1 MTDPHSLYTPIEA
14 EADQKYHPAA
24 ESALEAGTA
33 PPPTELE
40 EALKQEKPRSLTS
53 DALRDLRRNPIFIVS
68 GVIILILVVM
78 AIFPGLFTNKDPRF
92 CDLTLSRQGI
102 SSEAWFGYDVQGC
115 DVYARTI
122 YGARASILVGLVTTT
137 AVVIIGGLLGM
148 IAGFYGGMTDSIVS
162 RVTDIFFGIPL
173 LLGGILVLASFPST
187 QATPQLVT
195 IGKVSLAMAILAW
208 TSLARIMRSTVIQVK
223 QADYVNAA
231 RALGGA
237 APRILS
243 KHVVP
248 NALAPTIVYGTIVF
262 GIFIATEAT
271 LSFLGIG
278 LVPPVISWGV
288 AINAAADYVRQSP
301 HMLLFPGLFLSVTV
315 LAFIMMG
322 DAVRDAFDPRLR

>member
-14 EADQKYHPAA
+14 EADQKFHPAA

-33 PPPTELE
+33 PPEIAQ
-40 EALKQEKPRSLTS
+40 EARSLSS
-53 DALRDLRRNPIFIVS
+53 DALRDLRRNPIFIIS
-68 GVIILILVVM
+68 AVIILVLVVM
-78 AIFPGLFTNKDPRF
+78 AIFPGLFTSKDPRF
-92 CDLTLSRQGI
+92 CDLNLSRQPPSG
-102 SSEAWFGYDVQGC
+102 EAWFGYDVQGC

-137 AVVIIGGLLGM
+137 AVVVIGGLLGM
-148 IAGFYGGMTDSIVS
+148 VAGFYGGMTDSVVS

-173 LLGGILVLASFPST
+173 LLGGILVLTSFPST
-187 QATPQLVT
+187 QETPQMVT
-195 IGKVSLAMAILAW
+195 ITKVSFAMAILAW

-231 RALGGA
+231 KALGGGA
-237 APRILS
+237 ARILRS
-243 KHVVP
+243 HVVP

-271 LSFLGIG
+271 LSYLGIG

-288 AINAAADYVRQSP
+288 AINAASNFVRQSP
-301 HMLLFPGLFLSVTV
+301 HMLLFPGLFLCITV